1 MLGESALLGCPHA
14 DASAW
19 RIVRHTMMKNFFQ
32 AAIVLVVLLCSRSM
46 ALASQASPTPA
57 LSGAPATSP
66 QPSPQVSPAATKR
79 PGVDPCALL
88 GQSDVASA
96 LGVGIDQV
104 RAPTRPTP
112 NECLWAG
119 VVHTS
124 GPAQQVLLTVDA
136 AQAAKS
142 GCRGLGCLSIVQSV
156 TDYIPGM
163 SSFNRAVGTAEDVE
177 YITGLGDK
185 AAWKNG
191 QLTVLKQGVVF
202 GLDVSAAH
210 SSSALA
216 ASELLARTVLTRI

>member
-1 MLGESALLGCPHA
+1 MMTNRFFHAALLF
-14 DASAW
+14 
-19 RIVRHTMMKNFFQ
+19 VM
-32 AAIVLVVLLCSRSM
+32 LLCVSGPR
-46 ALASQASPTPA
+46 AFASQAPPT
-57 LSGAPATSP
+57 SAPSAAPSP
-66 QPSPQVSPAATKR
+66 QSSPQVSPVATKR

-112 NECLWAG
+112 NECLWAS

-124 GPAQQVLLTVDA
+124 GPTQQVLLTVDA

-142 GCRGLGCLSIVQSV
+142 GCKGLQCLSIVQAV
-156 TDYIPGM
+156 TGYIPGL
-163 SSFNRAVGTAEDVE
+163 SSFNSAVGTAEDVE

-191 QLTVLKQGVVF
+191 QLTVLKQGIVF
-202 GLDVSAAH
+202 GLDVTAAH
-210 SSSALA
+210 SSNSLA
-216 ASELLARTVLTRI
+216 TSEELARTVLTRI